1 MDSEG
6 FEPNVLQ
13 STGVAL
19 VLIAVCLVV
28 IVFLA
33 PIVLVNNNCYAN
45 LVTIAQYFWILIHG
59 FGQCWSPVG

>member
-45 LVTIAQYFWILIHG
+45 LVTIAQ
-59 FGQCWSPVG
+59 